1 MGAIFQLAGI
11 IAGALGIIFTVFLT
25 FRVLERDPGNEKMK
39 KISEAIQ
46 IGAKAFLISEY
57 KILYIIV
64 IAFSLFLGFS
74 NSWEMAVAFI
84 FGATLSVLSGF
95 FGMNIATKANTRTA
109 QSATK
114 SLSKALKVAFNGG
127 AVMGMTVASLGLF
140 GLGVV
145 FFLTNG
151 NTVVMSGYAM
161 GASFVALFARV
172 GGGIFT
178 KAADVGADLV
188 GKTEANIPEDD
199 PRNPATIADNVGDNV
214 GDVAGMGADLYE
226 SYVGSIYSASAL
238 GALTFSAKGAVF
250 PFLIASFG
258 IISAIIGILFVNL
271 KVKENDSIDPS
282 KMLHGGTYIA
292 NIMELIAVFILSKV
306 ILGSYKAAIV
316 ITLGMVVG
324 ILIGS
329 VTEYYTAKKPVIKLA
344 KTATSGSAP
353 LLINGMALGMEST
366 AIPVILISIAT
377 IVSFNIL
384 GLFGIALAAVGM
396 LATLG
401 ITLAIDAY
409 GPIAD
414 NAGGIAEMAGL
425 DPEVRKRTDKL
436 DSVGN
441 TTAAIG
447 KGFAIGSATLT
458 ALALFSTYI
467 QVANVSI
474 VDLNDSNVFVGALIG
489 AMLPFLFSSLAM
501 KAVGDSANI
510 MVIEVRR
517 QFKEIPGLMDGK
529 AEPDYAKC
537 VEIAT
542 KGALKKMTLPSLLA
556 VLSPVII
563 YFLLGKVAVA
573 GTLAGTT
580 VAGVMLA
587 IFMSNAGGAWDNA
600 KKYIETG
607 EFGGKG
613 SMSHKASVIGDTVG
627 DPFKDTA
634 GPAINILIKLM
645 SIVSIVIIPILIKFF
660 E

>member
-1 MGAIFQLAGI
+1 
-11 IAGALGIIFTVFLT
+11 
-25 FRVLERDPGNEKMK
+25 
-39 KISEAIQ
+39 
-46 IGAKAFLISEY
+46 
-57 KILYIIV
+57 
-64 IAFSLFLGFS
+64 
-74 NSWEMAVAFI
+74 
-84 FGATLSVLSGF
+84 
-95 FGMNIATKANTRTA
+95 
-109 QSATK
+109 
-114 SLSKALKVAFNGG
+114 
-127 AVMGMTVASLGLF
+127 
-140 GLGVV
+140 
-145 FFLTNG
+145 
-151 NTVVMSGYAM
+151 M

-188 GKTEANIPEDD
+188 GKTEAGIPEDD

-226 SYVGSIYSASAL
+226 SYVGSIFSASVL
-238 GALTFSAKGAVF
+238 GALMFDVKGAVF
-250 PFLIASFG
+250 PFLIAAFG
-258 IISAIIGILFVNL
+258 LISSIIGIIIVNISI
-271 KVKENDSIDPS
+271 KEKENLDPS
-282 KMLHGGTYIA
+282 KMLHLGTYAA
-292 NIMELIAVFILSKV
+292 NVIELIIIFVLSKL
-306 ILGSYKAAIV
+306 ILDTFQAALV
-316 ITLGMVVG
+316 ITLGMIVG

-329 VTEYYTAKKPVIKLA
+329 ITEYYTAKKPIEKLA
-344 KTATSGSAP
+344 STATSGSAP

-366 AIPVILISIAT
+366 AIPVILIGIAT
-377 IVSFNIL
+377 IVSFSLL

-396 LATLG
+396 LSTLG

-414 NAGGIAEMAGL
+414 NAGGIAEMSGL
-425 DPEVRKRTDKL
+425 DPKVRERTDLL

-458 ALALFSTYI
+458 ALALFASYI
-467 QVANVSI
+467 QVTGISM
-474 VDLNDSNVFVGALIG
+474 VDLNDPNVFVGALVG
-489 AMLPFLFSSLAM
+489 AMLPFLFSALTM

-510 MVIEVRR
+510 MVNEVRR
-517 QFKEIPGLMDGK
+517 QFKVIPGLMEGK

-542 KGALKKMTLPSLLA
+542 AGSLKKMTLPSLLA
-556 VLSPVII
+556 VFSPIII
-563 YFLLGKVAVA
+563 YFLLGKVEVA

-587 IFMSNAGGAWDNA
+587 IFMSNSGGAWDNA

-607 EFGGKG
+607 KYGGKG
-613 SMSHKASVIGDTVG
+613 SMAHKASVIGDTVG

-645 SIVSIVIIPILIKFF
+645 SIVSIVVIPILMNLF